1 MTFKD
6 LLEQP
11 IEGVQTALSVISAIE
26 GDGAVGA
33 AGPTKLLIEQR
44 RLLPEEPR
52 PPKRAESLAR
62 GHVFY
67 EIDGFIEYLKKYGG
81 EKTVIFAD
89 PQAGIVQATLDET
102 AANGREVLMF
112 KPMLHPQW
120 KPWDELI
127 EESKI
132 TLQQFLEHCSN
143 NRRGISSP
151 NPRDLVL
158 MFSQVN
164 ACSKVE
170 VMQGQGKNS
179 INGVVIKTEIKGA
192 ENSTFE
198 ELPDTLVL
206 DLPIYVGTQPATIEI
221 DITLS
226 ARPGE
231 GVNVTLAAGDLLEA
245 KYRIFASM
253 FMKFKEL
260 DKATVTM
267 GTVSQHDW
275 RYLPEPKI
283 EPTIVQTLPAREAHY
298 NSR

>member
-11 IEGVQTALSVISAIE
+11 IEGVQTAMSVVAALE
-26 GDGAVGA
+26 GEDKGA
-33 AGPTKLLIEQR
+33 TKLLIEQR

-52 PPKRAESLAR
+52 PPKRAESQAR

-67 EIDGFIEYLKKYGG
+67 EIEGFIAYLKKYGG
-81 EKTVIFAD
+81 DKTVIFAD
-89 PQAGIVQATLDET
+89 PQAGIVQATIDET
-102 AANGREVLMF
+102 SDKGREVLVF
-112 KPMLHPQW
+112 TPMLHPQW
-120 KPWDELI
+120 RPWDNLI
-127 EESKI
+127 AKSKI
-132 TLQQFLEHCSN
+132 SLQEFLEHCSN

-151 NPRDLVL
+151 NARDLVL
-158 MFSQVN
+158 MFSQVS

-179 INGVVIKTEIKGA
+179 INGVMIKTEIKGA

-198 ELPDTLVL
+198 ELPDALVL
-206 DLPIYVGTQPATIEI
+206 DLPIYVGTQPTKIEI
-221 DITLS
+221 DLTLS

-245 KYRIFASM
+245 KYRIFQAM
-253 FMKFKEL
+253 FVKFKDL

-267 GTVSQHDW
+267 GKVHQQDW
-275 RYLPEPKI
+275 RYLPEQKV
-283 EPTIVQTLPAREAHY
+283 EPAVVPMIQVAATRNPTF
-298 NSR
+298 